1 MPITEEDRR
10 RIQLKKEVTTT
21 FILNK
26 EDDVAFGGNKYLF
39 KVEGDMDTGC
49 IYYIDNIT
57 KNDVAF
63 DNNSCLNLILLD
75 TFDNGNYYDMN
86 NPILLSFLENYSKS
100 KCKRD
105 VGISNEAIKQ
115 LNIDTTYTFTQ
126 IIQNIEDKKIKLKL
140 IFHCHFLFNNYI
152 IADKPEFEDR
162 KKYEADFFGEK
173 WDGYFI
179 YYYKTHNKGFVNGE
193 LFHLCGLYTKTDGTA
208 MERFKSIEY
217 TGMPNLLD
225 DNFYETIDISESDNT
240 LNIYENSNLK
250 TTYNNNN
257 NHTMSNYNSNP
268 YQDRN
273 NYANNTEYKQE
284 FYHKFSDPWKVR
296 NGVEKNGHIVNDQGC
311 VFSKE
316 QVKEYKKW
324 GVEITPDSNIHGN
337 KTTNQLLKRK

>member
-1 MPITEEDRR
+1 MPITEEDKR
-10 RIQLKKEVTTT
+10 RIQLEKEVTTT

-39 KVEGDMDTGC
+39 RVEGDMDTGC

-57 KNDVAF
+57 KNDIAF
-63 DNNSCLNLILLD
+63 DNNSCLNLILFS
-75 TFDNGNYYDMN
+75 TFNNGKYYDMN

-100 KCKRD
+100 KCKYD
-105 VGISNEAIKQ
+105 VGISEQAIIE
-115 LNIDTTYTFTQ
+115 LNIDTSYTFTR
-126 IIQNIEDKKIKLKL
+126 IIQNIEDKKLKL
-140 IFHCHFLFNNYI
+140 NLLFHCHFLFNNYI
-152 IADKPEFEDR
+152 IADKSNFEDA
-162 KKYEADFFGEK
+162 KKYEAHFFGEK
-173 WDGYFI
+173 WDGYFV

-193 LFHLCGLYTKTDGTA
+193 LFHLCGLYTKTDGTF
-208 MERFKSIEY
+208 MERLKSIKY

-225 DNFYETIDISESDNT
+225 DNDVIDNASSNISKN
-240 LNIYENSNLK
+240 NLK
-250 TTYNNNN
+250 TSYNNNY
-257 NHTMSNYNSNP
+257 TMSNYNSNP

-296 NGVEKNGHIVNDQGC
+296 NDVEKNGHIVNDQGC

-324 GVEITPDSNIHGN
+324 GVEITPDSNIHGD
-337 KTTNQLLKRK
+337 KSTKELLKKRK

>member
-1 MPITEEDRR
+1 MPITEEDKR
-10 RIQLKKEVTTT
+10 RIQLCKEITTT

-39 KVEGDMDTGC
+39 RVEGNLDTGR

-57 KNDVAF
+57 KNDVVF
-63 DNNSCLNLILLD
+63 DKNSCLNLILIS
-75 TFDNGNYYDMN
+75 TFNNGKYYDMN
-86 NPILLSFLENYSKS
+86 NPILLSLLENYS

-140 IFHCHFLFNNYI
+140 LFHCHFLFNNYI
-152 IADKPEFEDR
+152 IADTPEFKDK
-162 KKYEADFFGEK
+162 KKYEADCFGEK

-193 LFHLCGLYTKTDGTA
+193 LFHCCHWYTKTDGTF
-208 MERFKSIEY
+208 MERLKSIEY

-225 DNFYETIDISESDNT
+225 DNFYATIDISESDNT

-250 TTYNNNN
+250 TTYNN

-284 FYHKFSDPWKVR
+284 FYHKFSDPCKVR
-296 NGVEKNGHIVNDQGC
+296 NGVEKNGHIVNEFGE
-311 VFSKE
+311 VFSQD
-316 QVKEYKKW
+316 QVKYYQKL
-324 GVEITPDSNIHGN
+324 GHNIAPDSNIHGD
-337 KTTNQLLKRK
+337 KSTKELLKKRK

>member
-63 DNNSCLNLILLD
+63 DNNSCLNLILFS
-75 TFDNGNYYDMN
+75 TFNNGKYYDMN

-100 KCKRD
+100 KCKLD

-140 IFHCHFLFNNYI
+140 LFHCHFLFNNYI
-152 IADKPEFEDR
+152 IADKPEFEDK

-179 YYYKTHNKGFVNGE
+179 YYFKTHNKGFANGE
-193 LFHLCGLYTKTDGTA
+193 LFHICGLYTKTDGTFTD
-208 MERFKSIEY
+208 RLKSIKY

-225 DNFYETIDISESDNT
+225 DNDVIDNASSNISKN
-240 LNIYENSNLK
+240 NLK
-250 TTYNNNN
+250 TSYNNNY
-257 NHTMSNYNSNP
+257 TMSNYNSNP

-273 NYANNTEYKQE
+273 NYGNNTEYKQE

-296 NGVEKNGHIVNDQGC
+296 NGVEKNGHIVNEFGE
-311 VFSKE
+311 VFSQD
-316 QVKEYKKW
+316 QVKYYQKL
-324 GVEITPDSNIHGN
+324 GHNITPDSNIHGD
-337 KTTNQLLKRK
+337 KSTKELLKKRK